1 MIFLTTYK
9 IKPFL
14 GKEETKEL
22 MEVFAKEGAGPGAT
36 AHYVAADGSHGV
48 VISESD
54 DVEGA
59 YRNILNYTEWV
70 EYDTKPMLTVEQ
82 ALPHIAESLGGGS

>member
-1 MIFLTTYK
+1 MILATTYN

-14 GKEETKEL
+14 SKEETREL

-36 AHYVAADGSHGV
+36 AHYVAADGGHGL
-48 VISESD
+48 VIAETD

-59 YRNILNYTEWV
+59 YRNILNYTQWV
-70 EYDTKPMLTVEQ
+70 EYDTKVMLTVEQ
-82 ALPHIAESLGGGS
+82 AVPLIADSIA